1 MEARRAIEEICAMF
15 LDAYNRGD
23 AAALAE
29 GYTEDCAVL
38 APNQLTVLGKQA
50 VEIFFK
56 DMIEEFGGIASL
68 QNVEVV
74 ESGDIAYQW
83 ASYSL
88 DNGEVSDVGQI
99 VQIYNRQSDG
109 SWKLHREMFNSDN
122 PE

>member
-56 DMIEEFGGIASL
+56 DMIEEFGGIASSISKFDDF
-68 QNVEVV
+68 V
-74 ESGDIAYQW
+74 GAYI
-83 ASYSL
+83 
-88 DNGEVSDVGQI
+88 GI
-99 VQIYNRQSDG
+99 TI
-109 SWKLHREMFNSDN
+109 
-122 PE
+122 